1 MMRRFLVALLISFM
15 TGIIGGHA
23 QNPSDTVRR
32 EVLLQTTMGNI
43 RIALANET
51 PMHRDNFLKLVGEG
65 AYDGVLFHRVIKD
78 FMIQTGDL
86 SSKNAGKDDE
96 LGDGPET
103 YKVPAEIRFPK
114 LFHKRGAVAA
124 AREPDQVN
132 PKHESSASQFYIVYG
147 WNFNEAE
154 IDLFQHKLDSINH
167 GEIVMTPEVRE
178 AYINFGGSPHL
189 DGGYTVFGE
198 VLDGMEVVEKIQA
211 VETGFA
217 NRPKEDIRIEK
228 ATIVK

>member
-78 FMIQTGDL
+78 FMIQTGVL

-114 LFHKRGAVAA
+114 LFHKRGAVVGFTILY
-124 AREPDQVN
+124 RVWMELQ
-132 PKHESSASQFYIVYG
+132 
-147 WNFNEAE
+147 
-154 IDLFQHKLDSINH
+154 
-167 GEIVMTPEVRE
+167 R
-178 AYINFGGSPHL
+178 GG
-189 DGGYTVFGE
+189 
-198 VLDGMEVVEKIQA
+198 
-211 VETGFA
+211 
-217 NRPKEDIRIEK
+217 NRPFP
-228 ATIVK
+228 A

>member
-1 MMRRFLVALLISFM
+1 MMRRFLAALLISFM

-154 IDLFQHKLDSINH
+154 IDLFQHKLDSIHH